1 MCAPT
6 PSSLTFLI
14 RCALLNGSL
23 GFVPVVLDVRLGRFN
38 AMVSC
43 VVQVTL
49 CTMGVMRGGFVTPR
63 FVVFGRF
70 PVVPCRVFVM
80 FRRLAVMLCRLFGHI
95 FSPVATVKRL
105 LLGTKLTLRCYGPM
119 TKRQTFFR
127 SSS

>member
-1 MCAPT
+1 MAEWKQGVCSHSEFADLPH
-6 PSSLTFLI
+6 

-95 FSPVATVKRL
+95 SL
-105 LLGTKLTLRCYGPM
+105 LSLLSKDSYWVRN
-119 TKRQTFFR
+119 
-127 SSS
+127 